1 MKKKILILNGSI
13 SELPIIQK
21 AKEMGFYVYT
31 TGNMPELAGH
41 LYADTYIPADY
52 SDKESILNIVKE
64 YKIDHIVSCAND
76 FGVITASYVAEHMG
90 WKGHDSYETAKL
102 LHHKD
107 LFKQYCYEK
116 NIPSP
121 VSKVFT
127 EKLAAQN
134 YIQDCTYPIIVKA
147 TDLTGGKGIRK
158 AENLREAES
167 AIDNAFSCSR
177 EKHIVI
183 EPFITGTQHTIDAFI
198 IDRKVA
204 IFTSCNCFSTIN
216 PYLIQS
222 ETLPATNIESVQDQ
236 LCHIIE
242 DMAADLNLANGI
254 LALQY
259 ILCNG
264 KPYIIE
270 MMRRCFGN
278 QFLTL
283 MDAITGFPWE
293 EAYIKAAIG
302 EDCHDIVRQQPTVRF
317 CGHHGIMATQN
328 GVLKGYSIP
337 EKIKEHLFHKID
349 MIKPGEKITNY
360 LNEKIAYLYYSYDN
374 QDEMNR
380 DVQQF
385 NDLIKVEYETFSC

>member
-1 MKKKILILNGSI
+1 MKKNILILNGSI
-13 SELPIIQK
+13 CELPIIQK

-31 TGNMPELAGH
+31 TGNMPELVGH
-41 LYADTYIPADY
+41 LYADEYIPADY

-64 YKIDHIVSCAND
+64 HKIDHIVSCAND
-76 FGVITASYVAEHMG
+76 FGVITAAYVAEYMG
-90 WKGHDSYETAKL
+90 WKGHDSYRTAKL

-127 EKLAAQN
+127 EKLAARD
-134 YIQDCTYPIIVKA
+134 YIQSCIYPIIVKA

-167 AIDNAFSCSR
+167 AIDNAFLCSR

-183 EPFITGTQHTIDAFI
+183 EPFITGTQHTIDTFI

-204 IFTSCNCFSTIN
+204 VFTSCNCFSSIN

-222 ETLPATNIESVQDQ
+222 ETLPATNIEEVQGQ

-242 DMAADLNLANGI
+242 DMAADLNLADGI

-302 EDCHDIVRQQPTVRF
+302 ENCHDIVCQQPTVRF

-337 EKIKEHLFHKID
+337 EKIKKHLFHKID
-349 MIKPGEKITNY
+349 MIQPGEKITNY

-385 NDLIKVEYETFSC
+385 NDLIKIEYETFSC